1 MIRCM
6 TNYDSVMTKYDWEWE
21 MISNDKLRNRELK
34 AGA

>member
-6 TNYDSVMTKYDWEWE
+6 TNYASVMTKYDWE